1 MKYTMQ
7 TVSKIIGECNEVYK
21 RAIAENLKIWSNP
34 DGSLKP
40 DCCGHGWVEFS
51 DKRGGFARA
60 LKRYNQSHGKVGRD
74 YSQNIA

>member
-40 DCCGHGWVEFS
+40 YCCG
-51 DKRGGFARA
+51 
-60 LKRYNQSHGKVGRD
+60 
-74 YSQNIA
+74 